1 MAQYPNKQIILAA
14 RTDGLPRADHFATR
28 SAVLKG
34 CDSGMVIVRNHYL
47 SVDPA
52 QKGWMSTAVNYASA
66 TVGEPMKAL
75 AVGEIVESRLED
87 FRVGEFVTGWF
98 GWQDYAHVGLDSI
111 QRKVDPTLAPIR
123 YAVSILGLNGLTAW
137 IVIQDLLQLQPGQTC
152 LISTAAGAVGS
163 IAGQLARQRG
173 CHVIGLTGSDEK
185 VAICEREFGYHA
197 AINYKEEGWL
207 QALQRACPQG
217 VDRYFDM
224 AGGWI
229 SDAVIQLM
237 NQKGFHAQVGT
248 AAVAAWDPVP
258 SGPRRERIIL
268 VKELTQK
275 GFVIFNHVS
284 RFEEAIRELVQLLDS
299 EGLCF
304 REDIR
309 DGLDAGPQ
317 ALVDLYSGS
326 NTGKALIRLAGK

>member
-1 MAQYPNKQIILAA
+1 MTI
-14 RTDGLPRADHFATR
+14 
-28 SAVLKG
+28 
-34 CDSGMVIVRNHYL
+34 
-47 SVDPA
+47 
-52 QKGWMSTAVNYASA
+52 
-66 TVGEPMKAL
+66 E
-75 AVGEIVESRLED
+75 
-87 FRVGEFVTGWF
+87 
-98 GWQDYAHVGLDSI
+98 
-111 QRKVDPTLAPIR
+111 
-123 YAVSILGLNGLTAW
+123 
-137 IVIQDLLQLQPGQTC
+137 
-152 LISTAAGAVGS
+152 
-163 IAGQLARQRG
+163 RQRSPADQ
-173 CHVIGLTGSDEK
+173 H
-185 VAICEREFGYHA
+185 F
-197 AINYKEEGWL
+197 INL
-207 QALQRACPQG
+207 R
-217 VDRYFDM
+217 
-224 AGGWI
+224 GGGGG
-229 SDAVIQLM
+229 
-237 NQKGFHAQVGT
+237 QKLSGDSQHSLRDAQVGT